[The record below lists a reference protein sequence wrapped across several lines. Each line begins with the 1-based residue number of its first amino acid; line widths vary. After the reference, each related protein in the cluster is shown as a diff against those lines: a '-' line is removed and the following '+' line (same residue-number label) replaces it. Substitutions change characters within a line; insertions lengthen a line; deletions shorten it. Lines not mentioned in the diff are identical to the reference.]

1 MELYLDGVVQEAE
14 SRESSY
20 VYEME
25 DYATLRRDTSG
36 LRPSF
41 VLAEFA
47 AGLDLPD
54 NVTDNPKIKALEDAV
69 NDWVSWT
76 NVSNRT
82 TNKFLIVHWLTNL
95 TQDVFSYA
103 KEQTV
108 DGTHNLVVVLM
119 REHNI
124 ELQSAM
130 DLAGQRC
137 IDCITKFEEIRQIL
151 PTWGAEV
158 DQQVARYVQGLQN
171 WIVGSLYWSFACRRY
186 FGSQAESVKR
196 GGIIRFGANFLNN
209 DYVVQHQ

>member
-1 MELYLDGVVQEAE
+1 MEQFVRQRTGTKMLSLPSTRTSLSGVKQVHYIHVLC
-14 SRESSY
+14 SSSSLHGPISLT
-20 VYEME
+20 M
-25 DYATLRRDTSG
+25 
-36 LRPSF
+36 SF
-41 VLAEFA
+41 IILFS
-47 AGLDLPD
+47 
-54 NVTDNPKIKALEDAV
+54 ALEDAV

-151 PTWGAEV
+151 PTCGAEV

-171 WIVGSLYWSFACRRY
+171 WIVGSL
-186 FGSQAESVKR
+186 
-196 GGIIRFGANFLNN
+196 
-209 DYVVQHQ
+209 